1 METISSSKD
10 FKLIFKSGKKVDS
23 GPIRLWYLEKKVA
36 NMRIC
41 FIGRSKK
48 AIYRNRIR
56 RRLKEGFRVYFY
68 PFLCDSNYDL
78 IFMSDER
85 LISADFREIIR
96 WMRELLEKSSV
107 ANGAVFGSEN

>member
-96 WMRELLEKSSV
+96 WMRELLEKSGV